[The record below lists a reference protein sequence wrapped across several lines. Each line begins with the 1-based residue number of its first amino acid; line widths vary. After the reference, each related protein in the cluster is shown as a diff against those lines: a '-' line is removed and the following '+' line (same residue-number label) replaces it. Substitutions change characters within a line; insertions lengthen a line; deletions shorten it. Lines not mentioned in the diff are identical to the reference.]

1 MKKLISAV
9 TAICMTATMFA
20 AAVPVSVNAVVDT
33 TKGYSLRTVDME
45 TCNSTGNTYTV
56 TAEEI
61 AAGDVVIP
69 CGLYLE
75 EETEAECAAI
85 LATFG
90 ISNTKSQNMTDIQI
104 DLMSNMSDAY
114 YDTAKTYTTSEGVT
128 FSTAYLP
135 SFSATVKTILNS
147 TTYAPSYTN
156 QMISE
161 EDYRFFSAIDDNVE
175 KVIVFNWISLN
186 NSVWLGATS
195 DEYAMCYFN
204 VTLSQNA
211 EPGTY
216 VIDFYDFYKDLD
228 DFGTKYQCSNQI
240 GSSNTSYEYTSLVRD
255 NPSGGT
261 QDEGTLELKPLTIIV
276 EGDETDTS
284 GGDGDQIDFW
294 YDYDNGW
301 NSETGLDYYQA
312 KAGDEVIASFMVDSH
327 DLAIIAMD
335 AGVTLDD
342 PLVFSAIE
350 EYSPAFN
357 TNFVVNWM
365 NSDGEAANSVT
376 AGTILVD
383 SEGNKVSAKFNAT
396 TGKSVIVD
404 GEGDYVATVPDA
416 STALLYFYITVPDD
430 TPDGTYYINPAYITV
445 LKDNF
450 GAEYTNINF
459 ETGVIVVGDDTTTT
473 TTTTETTTTTTTT
486 TVTITTTTGEPATVD
501 PSGRLLGDA
510 NENGV
515 VNVADVVVLNRYL
528 AGTGT
533 LTDQGKINAE
543 VSTPTY
549 DVGAVSLD
557 SEDATYI
564 IQSIIHLWDLTD
576 SGPVAT
582 EYNK

>member
-9 TAICMTATMFA
+9 TLIAMGASLMTSVFA
-20 AAVPVSVNAVVDT
+20 SSLNVS
-33 TKGYSLRTVDME
+33 
-45 TCNSTGNTYTV
+45 
-56 TAEEI
+56 
-61 AAGDVVIP
+61 AAGGVSAKQPNVS
-69 CGLYLE
+69 LS
-75 EETEAECAAI
+75 EA
-85 LATFG
+85 L
-90 ISNTKSQNMTDIQI
+90 D
-104 DLMSNMSDAY
+104 
-114 YDTAKTYTTSEGVT
+114 DTANK
-128 FSTAYLP
+128 
-135 SFSATVKTILNS
+135 NS
-147 TTYAPSYTN
+147 
-156 QMISE
+156 
-161 EDYRFFSAIDDNVE
+161 
-175 KVIVFNWISLN
+175 
-186 NSVWLGATS
+186 
-195 DEYAMCYFN
+195 
-204 VTLSQNA
+204 
-211 EPGTY
+211 
-216 VIDFYDFYKDLD
+216 
-228 DFGTKYQCSNQI
+228 
-240 GSSNTSYEYTSLVRD
+240 SS
-255 NPSGGT
+255 
-261 QDEGTLELKPLTIIV
+261 
-276 EGDETDTS
+276 
-284 GGDGDQIDFW
+284 GDQIDFW

-473 TTTTETTTTTTTT
+473 TTTTETTTT
-486 TVTITTTTGEPATVD
+486 
-501 PSGRLLGDA
+501 
-510 NENGV
+510 
-515 VNVADVVVLNRYL
+515 
-528 AGTGT
+528 
-533 LTDQGKINAE
+533 
-543 VSTPTY
+543 
-549 DVGAVSLD
+549 
-557 SEDATYI
+557 
-564 IQSIIHLWDLTD
+564 
-576 SGPVAT
+576 
-582 EYNK
+582 